1 MKRTI
6 FITLI
11 LLVLF
16 SVNTFSMPFLDV
28 KEGTEEAYA
37 IEKLWKAGYINGYD
51 KVTFAPNNHLT
62 RAEFVKI
69 VNNVFSYTQPAENPF
84 NDIFEGEWYYN
95 EVLKAVQADY
105 IKGMG
110 DGRFCP
116 NEKVTR
122 EQVCVIIN
130 NILKMEPVPISV
142 TINDAVSDWAVE
154 SVKTVISNGLAE
166 LEEGD
171 VFRATMPIT
180 RGEASV
186 ILAKC
191 VVDKS
196 DIAISFDLD
205 SLADDVLV
213 EKMNKIIKDLND
225 KVIPLCYLEP
235 QKKVIEAIASSMGE
249 YLKDRSFDYK
259 KAKDDTFEI
268 YKTMKVRED
277 RIALQ
282 NMIVENI
289 SLDALTILYEFFFP
303 TESE

>member
-1 MKRTI
+1 MKKTA

-11 LLVLF
+11 LIVLL
-16 SVNTFSMPFLDV
+16 SVNSFAMPFLDV
-28 KEGTEEAYA
+28 EKGTKEAYA
-37 IEKLWKAGYINGYD
+37 IEKLWKAGYVNGYNET
-51 KVTFAPNNHLT
+51 TFAPDNHLT

-84 NDIFEGEWYYN
+84 NDIFEGDWYYG

-116 NEKVTR
+116 NDKVTR

-142 TINDAVSDWAVE
+142 TINDEVSDWAVE
-154 SVKTVISNGLAE
+154 SVRIVISNGLAE

-171 VFRATMPIT
+171 VFRATVPIT
-180 RGEASV
+180 RGEVSV

-196 DIAISFDLD
+196 DIVAGFDLD
-205 SLADDVLV
+205 SLADDVLI
-213 EKMNKIIKDLND
+213 EKMNRIINDLND

-235 QKKVIEAIASSMGE
+235 QKKVVEAIADSMGE
-249 YLKDRSFDYK
+249 YLKDRTFDYK

-282 NMIVENI
+282 NMIIEKL
-289 SLDALTILYEFFFP
+289 SLDDLTILYEFFFP
-303 TESE
+303 TEE

>member
-1 MKRTI
+1 
-6 FITLI
+6 
-11 LLVLF
+11 
-16 SVNTFSMPFLDV
+16 MPFTDV
-28 KEGTEEAYA
+28 EGDTEEAYA
-37 IEKLWKAGYINGYD
+37 IEKLWKAGYVNGYD
-51 KVTFAPNNHLT
+51 ETTFAPNNHLT

-84 NDIFEGEWYYN
+84 NDIFEGDWYYD
-95 EVLKAVQADY
+95 EVLKAVQADN

-116 NEKVTR
+116 NDEVTR

-130 NILKMEPVPISV
+130 NILKMEPVPIPV
-142 TINDAVSDWAVE
+142 AINDEVSDWAID
-154 SVKTVISNGLAE
+154 SVRIVISNGLAE

-196 DIAISFDLD
+196 DMAIGFDLD
-205 SLADDVLV
+205 SLAEEVLV
-213 EKMNKIIKDLND
+213 EKMNKIIRDLND

-235 QKKVIEAIASSMGE
+235 QKKVVEAIADSMGE

-282 NMIVENI
+282 NMIVENLSI
-289 SLDALTILYEFFFP
+289 DDLMILYEFFFP
-303 TESE
+303 VE